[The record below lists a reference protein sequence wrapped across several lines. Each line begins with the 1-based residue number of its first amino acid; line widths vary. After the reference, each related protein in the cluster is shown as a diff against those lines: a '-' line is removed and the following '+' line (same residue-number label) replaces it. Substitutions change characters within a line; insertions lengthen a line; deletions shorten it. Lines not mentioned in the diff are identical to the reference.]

1 MPVLIVAGIFDAVRL
16 MFEMFWFFGPALTA
30 LYCTAKASDVVGGLG
45 GLTEFVCSAGATAAG
60 VAGAPAIEA
69 FGVVM
74 AMATGFMGW
83 LVIGGWVVMT
93 NSRIFKENASNAV
106 WFGASLLISEVPII
120 GSLPAISVA
129 VWRLYHTQI
138 KKDEAA
144 LQKYEAD
151 QAAEQL
157 KMQRQQAA
165 QLMQAQ
171 QAQAANDEMY
181 NQTQAANDEQYAQE
195 MPKAA

>member
-1 MPVLIVAGIFDAVRL
+1 MTWKKASPVLIVAGIFDAVRL

-30 LYCTAKASDVVGGLG
+30 LYCTVKASDVVGALG
-45 GLTEFVCSAGATAAG
+45 GLTAFVCSAGATAAG

-93 NSRIFKENASNAV
+93 NSRIFKENAGNAV

-129 VWRLYHTQI
+129 VWRLYHVQI
-138 KKDEAA
+138 KKDRAD
-144 LQKYEAD
+144 LKKYKED
-151 QAAEQL
+151 QAAEEL
-157 KMQRQQAA
+157 KERQQQAA
-165 QLMQAQ
+165 EFIQTQ
-171 QAQAANDEMY
+171 QAQAASADVY
-181 NQTQAANDEQYAQE
+181 
-195 MPKAA
+195 